1 MLPAGVFTVN
11 VPFSVDVHE
20 LVVQSIAFILR
31 GGGEGGGGVL
41 GFDAF
46 GVFGALR
53 EMELCSSRLL
63 VSERRTRV
71 AKGTPAAAAAA
82 EEVADHDDDL
92 PDPLDDLPE
101 RGEVCFGW

>member
-1 MLPAGVFTVN
+1 VKWWHVPRGFTW
-11 VPFSVDVHE
+11 P
-20 LVVQSIAFILR
+20 
-31 GGGEGGGGVL
+31 
-41 GFDAF
+41 
-46 GVFGALR
+46 
-53 EMELCSSRLL
+53 
-63 VSERRTRV
+63 ERRTRV